1 MGVKGNVGGRER
13 TILVFF
19 IKKAGGNSA
28 CLITNV
34 AFKSTIS
41 ALNNEL
47 AV

>member
-1 MGVKGNVGGRER
+1 MDVKGIVGGEPFWF
-13 TILVFF
+13 FF